1 MFCRHCGKE
10 IPEGGVCHCEGAEKQ
25 RAAEQTAATVP
36 TGQATSNTKTDIDKI
51 IQKMVSFILSV
62 PNALKQIYREP
73 CSCISTSAA
82 IVLAICSM
90 LLQVFACMCF
100 YGHSDN
106 VLGEWINEMS
116 NGIAGSIVNF
126 EIREMTAIGALCG
139 VITYMLTSVY
149 VWMVNLILRLINR
162 EKKVF
167 RAALQSTVAAGVFPS
182 LVFFIAGLCFIVKP
196 IYGILALL
204 LVIFTAI
211 SGLLNMINTLRKKSV
226 TAGGLIVCGALIA
239 LIVALIALIDG
250 YCLVGPIASYYSQ
263 GMQNIFDALGSF
275 F

>member
-10 IPEGGVCHCEGAEKQ
+10 IPEGGVCHCEGAENQ
-25 RAAEQTAATVP
+25 RAAEQTAAAIP
-36 TGQATSNTKTDIDKI
+36 TGQTASNTKTDIDKI
-51 IQKMVSFILSV
+51 IQKMVSSILSV

-82 IVLAICSM
+82 IVLSICNM
-90 LLQVFACMCF
+90 TLHVIAGMCF
-100 YGHSDN
+100 YGLSDN

-116 NGIAGSIVNF
+116 GGMASSIVNF
-126 EIREMTAIGALCG
+126 EIREMTIIGVLCG
-139 VITYMLTSVY
+139 TLTYLLISFY
-149 VWMVNLILRLINR
+149 VWIINLILRMMNR

-167 RAALQSTVAAGVFPS
+167 RAAFQSTVSVCVFPS
-182 LVFFIAGLCFIVKP
+182 IVLFIAGLCFIVKP